1 MPQQGSAIQHDDRTC
16 VQCLHCGH
24 EWRRY
29 VGPLTVVIA
38 CPDCCGQDVHV
49 DALYQPQYYSHLAD

>member
-1 MPQQGSAIQHDDRTC
+1 MPHQGSDDRTR
-16 VQCLHCGH
+16 VQCLQCGH

-49 DALYQPQYYSHLAD
+49 DAWDTPLYQPQYYSHLAD